1 MEKIKIQN
9 YFILILSS
17 IQMGMY
23 KLPSDPIYQII

>member
-17 IQMGMY
+17 IQMEMY